1 MQYIVMLSFSVVVY
15 NVGGI
20 GKTGILK
27 VLKRWHTESYV
38 SLSLSYTHSNMCVFT
53 ADDVIVQRSVGEIQ
67 WESSDTS
74 NIYRLGHKGK
84 VDLKCDT
91 PGDGGQ
97 YYPGHLPVAG
107 VVVQYK
113 HTHTRTHARTHPH
126 TH

>member
-1 MQYIVMLSFSVVVY
+1 MYLFVCLFI
-15 NVGGI
+15 GGI
-20 GKTGILK
+20 GNTGILK
-27 VLKRWHTESYV
+27 VLKGWHTESYV
-38 SLSLSYTHSNMCVFT
+38 SLSFTHSNRCVLT
-53 ADDVIVQRSVGEIQ
+53 ADDVYVQRSVGEIQ

-107 VVVQYK
+107 VVVQY
-113 HTHTRTHARTHPH
+113 
-126 TH
+126 

>member
-15 NVGGI
+15 NVVCLFIGGI
-20 GKTGILK
+20 GKAGILK
-27 VLKRWHTESYV
+27 VLKGWRTESYV
-38 SLSLSYTHSNMCVFT
+38 SLSLSHTHSNRFVLT
-53 ADDVIVQRSVGEIQ
+53 ADDVNVQRSVGEIQ
-67 WESSDTS
+67 WESSGTS

-107 VVVQYK
+107 VVVQY
-113 HTHTRTHARTHPH
+113 
-126 TH
+126 